1 MLRNKPFKIPFAFLS
16 CGGMTSRPCL
26 RQFALVAGHLGIF
39 LFTEAKEVASGIVE
53 PARQGLD
60 THSPSR
66 TCWGSVGRLLSSAL
80 WLTAFTIV
88 K

>member
-16 CGGMTSRPCL
+16 CGGVMPCPCL

-53 PARQGLD
+53 PTQQGPG
-60 THSPSR
+60 THCPSH

-80 WLTAFTIV
+80 WLTAFSII